1 MKLQAASEVL
11 RKLVVAWMK
20 TTANYDACEA
30 ELRRTAGVSEQLRE
44 LKVKVE
50 GMMASVESLD
60 VAMAEAE
67 TAKHTAELLQKHAR
81 WVCSPRATQQRCP
94 RAERRS
100 REHGR
105 RLPKADVTILSWHTP

>member
-1 MKLQAASEVL
+1 MQAASEVL

-44 LKVKVE
+44 LTVKVE
-50 GMMASVESLD
+50 GIMESVQKLD

-81 WVCSPRATQQRCP
+81 CVCASGGSASV
-94 RAERRS
+94 ALSLKS
-100 REHGR
+100 RGASTETAC
-105 RLPKADVTILSWHTP
+105 KS